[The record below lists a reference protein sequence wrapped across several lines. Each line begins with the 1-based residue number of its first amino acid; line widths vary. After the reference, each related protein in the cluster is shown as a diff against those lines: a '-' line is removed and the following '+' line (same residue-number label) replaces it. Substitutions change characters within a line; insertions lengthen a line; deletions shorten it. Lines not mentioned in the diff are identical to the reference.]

1 MFMRSPLLLI
11 ASLGVLA
18 GCSSQVGP
26 AEEAPASSAAA
37 VIVVSRSAGPG
48 DLVRDDT
55 IVARFVRVRQGAPL
69 DDAALR
75 LAGVAN
81 DLPSVGTCRSTV
93 DDRSTVTSAGR
104 EIDLL
109 DVGPVSVDSN
119 AMLGKSTIL
128 LPRQMPDP
136 TGIVSGVFYS
146 ARSADAF
153 APATRLSLRAS
164 GGKELPEGFV
174 VAVNAPR
181 DLGDV
186 RAQNGSGGLDVSW
199 DADSDAD
206 LRDVVT
212 MDVLDRTNRVITRCS
227 AFDGGHFL
235 VPTESLGAVEEGQIV
250 VHRVHHEGFTAK
262 GIAPGEVRF
271 DLARVVTFR
280 R

>member
-1 MFMRSPLLLI
+1 MFMRSVLPLV
-11 ASLGVLA
+11 ALA
-18 GCSSQVGP
+18 AVGCSSQVGP
-26 AEEAPASSAAA
+26 AEETTSSSTAAA

-48 DLVRDDT
+48 EAVRDDS

-81 DLPSVGTCRSTV
+81 DLPSAGTCRSTI
-93 DDRSTVTSAGR
+93 DERSALQGR

-109 DVGPVSVDSN
+109 DVGPMSVD
-119 AMLGKSTIL
+119 GTIL

-146 ARSADAF
+146 ARSAEAF
-153 APATRLSLRAS
+153 TPASRLQLRAS
-164 GGKELPEGFV
+164 GGQALPEGFV
-174 VAVNAPR
+174 VNVTAPK

-186 RAQNGSGGLDVSW
+186 RVSSGGAGLDVAW
-199 DADSDAD
+199 DPTDESDG
-206 LRDVVT
+206 RDVVY
-212 MDVLDRTNRVITRCS
+212 MDILDRAARVVTRCGS
-227 AFDGGHFL
+227 VDGGRFV
-235 VPTESLGAVEEGQIV
+235 VPAESLGNVDEGQV
-250 VHRVHHEGFTAK
+250 VLHRVHHESFTAK
-262 GIAPGEVRF
+262 GIAPGQVRF